1 MYRRGVASTT
11 PLTAY
16 QKRLFAF
23 LGVATFFEGFDHMAM
38 AQILPSLRAEMNL
51 TEWETGAL
59 VAVVNTGTVIA
70 YVLVRQADR
79 IGRKPVLDATIAGYT
94 LFSFFS
100 GLAPNVVALALLQMV
115 ARVFLIGEWVTSTVY
130 AAEEFPADRR
140 GHVIGVIGAF
150 ASLGAVLC
158 AAVVPTLVRLPW
170 GWRSVYFVGT
180 IPLVLVAVA
189 RRGIRETER
198 FTKLPPEDRRPSDL
212 FAVLRTGHRSRVL
225 VLAAVWFF
233 VYVCNQTAITFW
245 KQHAMEDLDWSDH
258 DVGHLIAAAALLS
271 MPAVFAVGT
280 LIDRVGRRRAAV
292 VVLVLTSLGCFLAY
306 TQSSVPLL
314 LFAITLAVF
323 GTAAILP
330 ILSALN
336 TELFPT
342 HLRGDAFAW
351 SNNLLGRV
359 GYVLAPIAI
368 GGLAQSIGWGP
379 AVASTAVGPLIA
391 LAILLRFVPE
401 TRGRELEDTAKLG

>member
-1 MYRRGVASTT
+1 M
-11 PLTAY
+11 
-16 QKRLFAF
+16 
-23 LGVATFFEGFDHMAM
+23 
-38 AQILPSLRAEMNL
+38 
-51 TEWETGAL
+51 
-59 VAVVNTGTVIA
+59 
-70 YVLVRQADR
+70 
-79 IGRKPVLDATIAGYT
+79 
-94 LFSFFS
+94 
-100 GLAPNVVALALLQMV
+100 
-115 ARVFLIGEWVTSTVY
+115 GE
-130 AAEEFPADRR
+130 R
-140 GHVIGVIGAF
+140 
-150 ASLGAVLC
+150 
-158 AAVVPTLVRLPW
+158 
-170 GWRSVYFVGT
+170 
-180 IPLVLVAVA
+180 
-189 RRGIRETER
+189 
-198 FTKLPPEDRRPSDL
+198 
-212 FAVLRTGHRSRVL
+212 LRTGHRSRVL
-225 VLAAVWFF
+225 VLASVWFF

-271 MPAVFAVGT
+271 MPAVFGVGT

-306 TQSSVPLL
+306 TQASRAVL

-359 GYVLAPIAI
+359 GYVLAPIVI

-401 TRGRELEDTAKLG
+401 TRGRELEDTAKLA